1 MTVMIDRIGRFR
13 GTIREYYLTPSAK
26 ADSKSV
32 GLFLEFLVEECWDT
46 ESKSWV
52 DWRDSDVVANGWKYI
67 IGRDGQLSTRAV
79 EEVIE
84 ATGWDGN
91 IRSIAEAKW
100 TPAPCQFTIT
110 EEEYNGEKRYKLG
123 FLNPWDSEGPSG
135 GGRVDLAGVKAL
147 EAQYGAQLRA
157 LAASKKRN
165 ASPAPAGKPSSPK
178 PAAPPVP
185 PAATSATA
193 DDDVPF

>member
-13 GTIREYYLTPSAK
+13 GQIREYYLTPSTK
-26 ADSKSV
+26 AESKSV
-32 GLFLEFLVEECWDT
+32 GLFLEFLVEECWDP
-46 ESKSWV
+46 EAKSWV
-52 DWRDSDVVANGWKYI
+52 DWRGSDVIANGWKYI

-123 FLNPWDSEGPSG
+123 FLNPWDSEGQSG
-135 GGRVDLAGVKAL
+135 GGRVDQAGVKAL

-165 ASPAPAGKPSSPK
+165 STPAPAGKPSAPPKAAPK
-178 PAAPPVP
+178 PPAPVAAE
-185 PAATSATA
+185 SA
-193 DDDVPF
+193 DDVPF